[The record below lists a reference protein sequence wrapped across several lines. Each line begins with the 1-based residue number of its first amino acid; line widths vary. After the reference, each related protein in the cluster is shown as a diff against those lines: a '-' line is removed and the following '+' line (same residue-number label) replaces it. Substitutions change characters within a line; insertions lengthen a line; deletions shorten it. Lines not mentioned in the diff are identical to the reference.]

1 MQIPNDNEN
10 LVWKIDKFCSCENQ
24 FPESHLYLLEV
35 TVVKLRL
42 IWQVKLFFLK
52 QHIQDNFIED
62 FSVWKATVCKDL
74 GCSVNIK

>member
-42 IWQVKLFFLK
+42 I
-52 QHIQDNFIED
+52 
-62 FSVWKATVCKDL
+62 
-74 GCSVNIK
+74 